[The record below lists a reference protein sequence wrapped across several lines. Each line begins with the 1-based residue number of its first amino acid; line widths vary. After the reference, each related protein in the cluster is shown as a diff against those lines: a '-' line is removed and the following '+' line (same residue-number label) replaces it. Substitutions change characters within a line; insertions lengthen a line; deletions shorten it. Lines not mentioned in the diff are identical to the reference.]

1 MYRLLHASAFAIGLA
16 TVASAALAE
25 GFSTSAANP
34 TATPSNGILAG
45 SYPSGD
51 GETTLYFSVDLKA
64 GDLTTQSS
72 FMGRPGRDKALE
84 FDLRDPK
91 GKLVSYYTVMTGLD
105 ANQEATRV
113 LPIDSKGRYTVA
125 LKLKGPE
132 TTSFQVALGG
142 SAYPN
147 AAAAESEAKPFSRSY
162 LAPTPLP
169 NDGVI
174 TGAFPGGEKKIT
186 YYYLST
192 HLKPGDLLTQI
203 SYAGRANAPKM
214 LELALLDARARVAA
228 SYYIMGE
235 NDPKNEKARAFPIDS
250 TGDYVLRVA
259 VSGVEGAKF
268 RIELGGN
275 AVAAK

>member
-1 MYRLLHASAFAIGLA
+1 MYWLLRASAFAIGLA
-16 TVASAALAE
+16 AVASTALAE
-25 GFSTSAANP
+25 GYSTSAANP
-34 TATPSNGILAG
+34 TAAPANGILAG
-45 SYPSGD
+45 PYPAGD
-51 GETTLYFSVDLKA
+51 GETTLYFAVDLKA
-64 GDLTTQSS
+64 GELSTQSS
-72 FMGRPGRDKALE
+72 FLGRPGRDKSLE
-84 FDLRDPK
+84 FDLKDPK
-91 GKLVSYYTVMTGLD
+91 GRLVSYYTVMSGLD

-142 SAYPN
+142 SALPN
-147 AAAAESEAKPFSRSY
+147 AAAESEGKPFSRSY

-169 NDGVI
+169 SDGVI
-174 TGAFPGGEKKIT
+174 AGVFPGGEKRTT

-214 LELALLDARARVAA
+214 LELALLDAHARVAD

-235 NDPKNEKARAFPIDS
+235 SDPKNEKTRAFPIDS
-250 TGDYVLRVA
+250 KGDYVLRVA
-259 VSGVEGAKF
+259 VSGVEGARF
-268 RIELGGN
+268 RIELGGD